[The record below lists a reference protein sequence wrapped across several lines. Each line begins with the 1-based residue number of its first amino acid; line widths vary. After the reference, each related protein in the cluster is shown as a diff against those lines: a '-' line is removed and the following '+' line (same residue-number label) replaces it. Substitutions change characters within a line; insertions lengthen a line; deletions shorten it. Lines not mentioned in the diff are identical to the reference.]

1 MLWTWLRPFLR
12 ADRES
17 NELHDHSGG
26 DEGEDSSGQHPGRRP
41 EVKIHAHLRLPPLL
55 RWVWCGTPNWKS
67 VLQRTGRPPSAGARI
82 RRSGASSA
90 GNAARAPSLAL
101 AMQKYLDDLSC
112 EAGVAPEWK
121 ELLRDLDR
129 LQQVRLLATPP
140 RTDSAGRQAE
150 PCAGLVGCGSS
161 AGRSS

>member
-1 MLWTWLRPFLR
+1 MRSIF
-12 ADRES
+12 
-17 NELHDHSGG
+17 HSS
-26 DEGEDSSGQHPGRRP
+26 D
-41 EVKIHAHLRLPPLL
+41 A
-55 RWVWCGTPNWKS
+55 
-67 VLQRTGRPPSAGARI
+67 AI
-82 RRSGASSA
+82 RGHVFCSF
-90 GNAARAPSLAL
+90 LAL